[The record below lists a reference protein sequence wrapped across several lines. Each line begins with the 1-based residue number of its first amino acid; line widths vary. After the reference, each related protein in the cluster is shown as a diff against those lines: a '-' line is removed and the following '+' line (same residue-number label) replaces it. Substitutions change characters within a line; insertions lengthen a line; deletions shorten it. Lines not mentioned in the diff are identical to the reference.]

1 MTLALVMTGLTS
13 YAVASS
19 GLTSSLFEQGN
30 RTMLWVLMAVEV
42 GLVWFLSARIA
53 QMAFMTAGLLF
64 ALYAILNG
72 VTLSVIF
79 YAFSTDV
86 ILKAFLTTAGTFGAM
101 SFVGLF
107 IKKDLSMLGRVLS
120 MAVIGLIIALVVNM
134 FWGNSMF
141 DLLISL
147 AGVVIF
153 TGLTAYDTQKIKRL
167 VTQYSQM
174 DEEST
179 MKVALMG
186 SLTLYLDF
194 VNLFLYILRLLGRR
208 R

>member
-1 MTLALVMTGLTS
+1 
-13 YAVASS
+13 
-19 GLTSSLFEQGN
+19 
-30 RTMLWVLMAVEV
+30 
-42 GLVWFLSARIA
+42 
-53 QMAFMTAGLLF
+53 
-64 ALYAILNG
+64 
-72 VTLSVIF
+72 
-79 YAFSTDV
+79 
-86 ILKAFLTTAGTFGAM
+86 
-101 SFVGLF
+101 
-107 IKKDLSMLGRVLS
+107 

-153 TGLTAYDTQKIKRL
+153 TGLTAYDTQKIKYL
-167 VTQYSQM
+167 VEQYSHM

-194 VNLFLYILRLLGRR
+194 VNLFLYLLRLFGRR